1 MSAKLTQ
8 SRVGVANCL
17 QKTYA
22 SVMGEYDK
30 HGNYQ
35 NSPKDKFWLFVII
48 AVVLVTAFIAGS
60 DGGGYS
66 IPSNEP

>member
-1 MSAKLTQ
+1 
-8 SRVGVANCL
+8 
-17 QKTYA
+17 
-22 SVMGEYDK
+22 MGEYDK

-35 NSPKDKFWLFVII
+35 NSSKDKFWIFVII